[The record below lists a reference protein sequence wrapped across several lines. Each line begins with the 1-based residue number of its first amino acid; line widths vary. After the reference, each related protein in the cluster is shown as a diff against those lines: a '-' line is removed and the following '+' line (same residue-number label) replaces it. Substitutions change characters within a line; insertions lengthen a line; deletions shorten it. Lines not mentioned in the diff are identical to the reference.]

1 MAASDPLTA
10 VLNIGNSIIER
21 IWADPVQQS
30 DAKLKLLAMAQSGDL
45 QIISEQSAIIQAET
59 KSESKLTQSWRPIT
73 MLCFVAI
80 IVNNY
85 IIYPYLSLFWH
96 AAPLLPLPTDLW
108 DLLKIGIGGYVVGR
122 SAEKIS
128 GPILDT
134 ISKFKTS
141 KD

>member
-1 MAASDPLTA
+1 MAAADPLTA

-21 IWADPVQQS
+21 IWEDPAKQT
-30 DAKLKLLAMAQSGDL
+30 DAKLKLLSMAQAGEL
-45 QIISEQSAIIQAET
+45 QIISDQSAVIQAET
-59 KSESKLTQSWRPIT
+59 KSDSKLTQAWRPIT

-96 AAPLLPLPTDLW
+96 AAPQLPLPADLW
-108 DLLKIGIGGYVVGR
+108 ELLKIGIGGYVVGR
-122 SAEKIS
+122 SAEKIT
-128 GPILDT
+128 GPILET
-134 ISKFKTS
+134 ISKLKTS